1 MASSSPS
8 SETFHGTAAFS
19 EPETKSIKWVM
30 DTYSKVRWFIDLHS
44 YAGDV
49 LYSWGSDT
57 NQLKYPTMNF
67 KNATYNAVRGIVS
80 DTPGSGS
87 AYGEYLPTA
96 ENTQNI
102 NAATRIGS
110 AMSTAGGRSYTV
122 MPAADLYATSG
133 ASDDYSYSRHFAD
146 TSLNLIHGYTIEF
159 GFGNSAASCP
169 FYPTQAQHQKNIQE
183 IGAGFM
189 EMLLAASEIGV

>member
-8 SETFHGTAAFS
+8 SETFHGTAPFS

-67 KNATYNAVRGIVS
+67 KNATYNSVRGVVS

-87 AYGEYLPTA
+87 GYGEYLPTA

-102 NAATRIGS
+102 NAANRIGS
-110 AMSTAGGRSYTV
+110 AMSTAGSRTHAVRPMQIY
-122 MPAADLYATSG
+122 L
-133 ASDDYSYSRHFAD
+133 ASV
-146 TSLNLIHGYTIEF
+146 G
-159 GFGNSAASCP
+159 G
-169 FYPTQAQHQKNIQE
+169 
-183 IGAGFM
+183 
-189 EMLLAASEIGV
+189 